1 MLDQDARDG
10 ISRPTRGGG
19 HNHGDRPRRIGLR
32 TRDARQR
39 LRRRPH
45 PAGSRRR
52 KADQAAPIAVGPSD
66 ARERRSVRREDS
78 VQSNAPAASDSL
90 APARCSTRPEA
101 RQLAAVHSITSSA
114 HASRLSGT
122 VRPSNLA
129 VVRSMT
135 RSNFVEAR
143 RMRVCY
149 PSRPSARMV
158 SCTFGLAP
166 IRAMY
171 ALMFGHFARSI
182 LWILVQLSTVNR

>member
-1 MLDQDARDG
+1 MFPKEFSFGRAADVYLIKTPCLAKRFQLVLSKAAAFAVLPSRWPTGKHHAEAR
-10 ISRPTRGGG
+10 RP
-19 HNHGDRPRRIGLR
+19 PQLLR
-32 TRDARQR
+32 R
-39 LRRRPH
+39 LRISSERANVVRFAPESGQIAHVSICRLCAKRRQMQ
-45 PAGSRRR
+45 RR
-52 KADQAAPIAVGPSD
+52 KRHSIRSPHRRGRATWAAP
-66 ARERRSVRREDS
+66 
-78 VQSNAPAASDSL
+78 
-90 APARCSTRPEA
+90 
-101 RQLAAVHSITSSA
+101 
-114 HASRLSGT
+114 
-122 VRPSNLA
+122 VRPSALA

-171 ALMFGHFARSI
+171 ALMFDHFARSI

>member
-1 MLDQDARDG
+1 ASAVLDDELVAETLREPLCHHARNDVGGAPGGKADDDA
-10 ISRPTRGGG
+10 
-19 HNHGDRPRRIGLR
+19 HRPRRIGLR
-32 TRDARQR
+32 PRETRGGRQR
-39 LRRRPH
+39 GS
-45 PAGSRRR
+45 AGGQVQKISAE
-52 KADQAAPIAVGPSD
+52 KFHFDPS
-66 ARERRSVRREDS
+66 
-78 VQSNAPAASDSL
+78 PLWSL
-90 APARCSTRPEA
+90 Y
-101 RQLAAVHSITSSA
+101 SITSA
-114 HASRLSGT
+114 ARASNMGGT
-122 VRPSNLA
+122 VRPSALA